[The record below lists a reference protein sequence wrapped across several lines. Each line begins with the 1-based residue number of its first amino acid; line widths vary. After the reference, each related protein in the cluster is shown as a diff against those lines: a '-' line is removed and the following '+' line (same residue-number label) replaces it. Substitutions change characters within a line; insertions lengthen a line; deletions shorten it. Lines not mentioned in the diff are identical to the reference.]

1 MINAYLFVRV
11 ITRTALFSLFSI
23 GAFAQ
28 DIKRVELP
36 LPPTSEAFHTIPL
49 GQKGALL
56 ISQPGRNAYNVQLF
70 DTNLERQWSI
80 DGTIEANLDYVT
92 STFDGGSVYMLF
104 SRYRSPVYQ
113 IVKVNIGPGFVET
126 FTINT
131 LDRFQITDFK
141 TLGYSMFMGGT
152 IRDEP
157 ILIYTDLSTLQTKV
171 LPAAIKGSSAI
182 QSIEIDTLH
191 RLINVSFAVKKGKQT
206 KIVAQSY
213 FENGQLYDQVMV
225 EPEDQYS
232 FLNGR
237 LQVLNDSVKLMI
249 GTYGYRNMQSS
260 NVAASQ
266 GLFISKIVEDE
277 VVFTRYHSFTDFE
290 NFFSFMNDRQQEKI
304 ERRIKKKK
312 EGGSDL
318 KLNYRLLVH
327 DIIQRGDEYTLVS
340 EVFYPEYRTNNN
352 TLMGGMNSFYGNPW
366 LYGSPFG
373 SGLYNPWLWNPLYGS
388 RGGYSNQVFDGFV
401 YTHAIVANFDKNGK
415 LLWDN
420 SISFDNVKN
429 MELKEKINVQVNE
442 QGRTRLVYSNNG
454 GIRSKIVKGNTVVDG
469 NQIVELPTGMEGD
482 KVRRTT
488 TDDVEYW
495 YDNYYLAWGA
505 QKITNPSG
513 DVQARGRRS
522 VFYLNKISF

>member
-1 MINAYLFVRV
+1 MTKTLALSRAAFSMLLLAFVT
-11 ITRTALFSLFSI
+11 ITAV
-23 GAFAQ
+23 AQ
-28 DIKRVELP
+28 EVKRVELP
-36 LPPTSEAFHTIPL
+36 LPPSNEAYHTVPL
-49 GQKGALL
+49 GEKGALL

-70 DTNLERQWSI
+70 NTSLERVWSI
-80 DGTIEANLDYVT
+80 DGTIENNLDYVT
-92 STFDGGSVYMLF
+92 STYDGGSVYMLF

-113 IVKVNIGPGFVET
+113 IVKVNVGPGFVET

-141 TLGYSMFMGGT
+141 TLGYSMFMAGT

-171 LPAAIKGSSAI
+171 LPTAIKGSNAI
-182 QSIEIDTLH
+182 QSIEIDTTH

-206 KIVAQSY
+206 RIVAQSY

-225 EPEDQYS
+225 EPEDEYS
-232 FLNGR
+232 LLNGR

-260 NVAASQ
+260 NNAASQ
-266 GLFISKIVEDE
+266 GLFISKIVEDGVE
-277 VVFTRYHSFTDFE
+277 FTRYHSFTDFE
-290 NFFSFMNDRQQEKI
+290 NFFSFMNERQQEKI

-312 EGGSDL
+312 DSGGDL

-327 DIIQRGDEYTLVS
+327 DIIQRDNEYTLVS
-340 EVFYPEYRTNNN
+340 EVFYPEYRTNPNN
-352 TLMGGMNSFYGNPW
+352 LMGMNSYFGNPW

-373 SGLYNPWLWNPLYGS
+373 AGLYNPWLWNPLYGS
-388 RGGYSNQVFDGFV
+388 RGGFSNQIFDGFV
-401 YTHAIVANFDKNGK
+401 YTHAIVANFDKNGQ

-420 SISFDNVKN
+420 SINFDNVKN
-429 MELKEKINVQVNE
+429 MELKEKINVQVSDE
-442 QGRTRLVYSNNG
+442 GRTRLVYSNNG

-469 NQIVELPTGMEGD
+469 DRVVELATGMEGD
-482 KVRRTT
+482 KVRKTT

-495 YDNYYLAWGA
+495 YGNYYLAWGA
-505 QKITNPSG
+505 QRIINPSG
-513 DVQARGRRS
+513 DVQARGRRN